1 MSANTTVKSADADT
15 LGEGTRLNPVD
26 EAKLFAADEAEQ
38 GSFAVTGS
46 TGSIGLS
53 GLTGL
58 TGLTESQSSG
68 AGPADTPVGD
78 TAASILTPQ
87 PAAEDEN
94 QPGFIGERNLP
105 HS

>member
-58 TGLTESQSSG
+58 TESQSGG